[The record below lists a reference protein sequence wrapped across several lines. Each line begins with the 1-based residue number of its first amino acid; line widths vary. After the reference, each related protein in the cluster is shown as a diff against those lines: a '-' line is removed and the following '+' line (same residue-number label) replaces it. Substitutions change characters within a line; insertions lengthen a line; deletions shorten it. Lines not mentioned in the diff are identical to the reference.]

1 MSPETAT
8 FSKAA
13 PADVVLTVT
22 GASSITAMKNGGA
35 TVNTSNYTFTEGTLT
50 ILGDYLST
58 LTNGEKTITI
68 ETDNGGKTVKI
79 TVGD

>member
-1 MSPETAT
+1 M
-8 FSKAA
+8 
-13 PADVVLTVT
+13 VLTVT
-22 GASSITAMKNGGA
+22 GASSITAVKNGGS
-35 TVNTSNYTFTEGTLT
+35 TVNTSNYTFAGGEMT
-50 ILGDYLST
+50 ILDDYLST